1 MYNALL
7 ESVADEDKE
16 YMAHLAHDLDDNA
29 AEEDET
35 FAALV
40 GEDGDDEVV
49 ESVDQDGED
58 EAHALAALSLDKLLK
73 W

>member
-7 ESVADEDKE
+7 ESVVDEDKE
-16 YMAHLAHDLDDNA
+16 YMAHLADGEADDAA
-29 AEEDET
+29 AEEEV
-35 FAALV
+35 FAALA
-40 GEDGDDEVV
+40 GEEDEEDAE

-58 EAHALAALSLDKLLK
+58 EAHALAALSLDKLLN